1 MAVAVEVISGWILD
15 VCLRYSQPAQLKNQD
30 ITFVFTIESSP
41 LLSIP
46 FHHSAEGFLL
56 GQETG
61 KKSKQRDRKHDCIG
75 MGKQKE
81 DIKAAEE

>member
-1 MAVAVEVISGWILD
+1 MDSGCMFK
-15 VCLRYSQPAQLKNQD
+15 VVQSAQLKDQD
-30 ITFVFTIESSP
+30 ITFVFTIESPP
-41 LLSIP
+41 LLFIP
-46 FHHSAEGFLL
+46 LPHSAEGFLL

-61 KKSKQRDRKHDCIG
+61 KKAKQRDRKHDCIG